1 MRQYYEKYKAWKLE
15 KIRQWGQWY
24 ADFIYKRL
32 GESTTDWEFNFWL
45 MKGFDHDMKMIHNY
59 GIYLD

>member
-1 MRQYYEKYKAWKLE
+1 MRKYYERYKAWKLE
-15 KIRQWGQWY
+15 KTRRWGQWY

-32 GESTTDWEFNFWL
+32 QESVTEWEFNFWL
-45 MKGFDHDMKMIHNY
+45 MKGFDHDLNMIHNY